1 MGGGSYSE
9 LPGEE
14 RITITPLEIPSNF
27 AILQLNKTL
36 LEGMIVQV
44 WTLNKKRGKKSLSYF
59 DTCHFNIQTANISML
74 NEKEQTKLSFS
85 APWR

>member
-44 WTLNKKRGKKSLSYF
+44 WT
-59 DTCHFNIQTANISML
+59 
-74 NEKEQTKLSFS
+74 
-85 APWR
+85 